1 MIKANKE
8 IVIALLGLSGS
19 GKTTFYGKLNS
30 EAKIKSSP
38 TPTYNHGVFKFS
50 DTKISLF
57 DCGGSSDAQLN
68 CWDNC
73 LLQAEGLIW
82 MVDLSDEDEL
92 STSVEAL
99 QKVVAKLDGQI
110 PVLVLGNK
118 TDLPNSVTPIEFDQA
133 FANFDAQ
140 TYTISAATGKYTKE
154 GFKLIVDQVK
164 EKRKQ
169 KEVAEV
175 ALQQQ
180 MTAQKFRAKHD
191 KDD

>member
-1 MIKANKE
+1 
-8 IVIALLGLSGS
+8 
-19 GKTTFYGKLNS
+19 
-30 EAKIKSSP
+30 
-38 TPTYNHGVFKFS
+38 
-50 DTKISLF
+50 
-57 DCGGSSDAQLN
+57 
-68 CWDNC
+68 
-73 LLQAEGLIW
+73 

-154 GFKLIVDQVK
+154 GTSVK
-164 EKRKQ
+164 ISGLKRR
-169 KEVAEV
+169 
-175 ALQQQ
+175 
-180 MTAQKFRAKHD
+180 FH
-191 KDD
+191 